1 MSIELYESVPGFDQ
15 PIALMRAC
23 HRRIFACIDTL
34 ERLSRHLET
43 HGADAEA
50 RGAAQR
56 LLNYFHESAPHH
68 HDDEDQDLFPLLREY
83 RDHPESHPQL
93 VDWVDRL
100 TREHDDLEA
109 GWSRMEPALERIAVG
124 EPASLDG
131 AQSWIDHYRSHLEL
145 EERAVLPLAEHL
157 LTPEQLSRI
166 GSAMARRR
174 SRPATSEDGTAGDG
188 ATVHE

>member
-1 MSIELYESVPGFDQ
+1 MPIEWNGSVPGFDD

-34 ERLSRHLET
+34 ERLARHLET

-50 RGAAQR
+50 QGAARR
-56 LLNYFHESAPHH
+56 LLAYFHESAPHH

-93 VDWVDRL
+93 GDWVERL

-109 GWSRMEPALERIAVG
+109 GWNQMEPALERIAAG

-131 AQSWIDHYRSHLEL
+131 ARAWIDHYRTHLEL

-157 LTPEQLSRI
+157 LTPEQLTRI

-174 SRPATSEDGTAGDG
+174 NVGIPNPTTATGDASSVDG
-188 ATVHE
+188 